1 MKNTDKFIEETVKFL
16 MGAKDDEIVKKL
28 GIKGIK
34 SLIEEAYIKG
44 QIDTMK
50 KYKRLKVKKHL

>member
-16 MGAKDDEIVKKL
+16 MGTRDDELVKKL

-44 QIDTMK
+44 QIDILK
-50 KYKRLKVKKHL
+50 KDKRLMVKKP

>member
-16 MGAKDDEIVKKL
+16 MGTRDDELVKKL

-44 QIDTMK
+44 QIDILK
-50 KYKRLKVKKHL
+50 KDKRLKVKKP